1 MRTVI
6 LAALMGF
13 SISGIGASA
22 SAQPPQNGY
31 HEDVRQGGG
40 LRRDEGMRRD
50 DMRRDDMR
58 RDDHRGDRSWRDDR
72 RMGDRGNWHG
82 DRRHY
87 GWRNHRRCTWVWRH
101 HHRVRR
107 CW

>member
-1 MRTVI
+1 MKSLV
-6 LAALMGF
+6 LAALMGL
-13 SISGIGASA
+13 SIAGAGSAA

-40 LRRDEGMRRD
+40 MRRDESIRRD
-50 DMRRDDMR
+50 NRDDR
-58 RDDHRGDRSWRDDR
+58 NWRDDR
-72 RMGDRGNWHG
+72 RDDRNWRDDRGMRRHVGWNN

-101 HHRVRR
+101 HQRVRR